1 MRSIFLIGLAALAVS
16 SPALAAENLA
26 CASSLIDAKTNDELF
41 AAYRRNEEIGE
52 RLADK
57 VGKKLAACLLNH
69 DWSEEATESAM
80 RIVIGEILERGFVK
94 EFAAFKGLSIDRL
107 RTATDAYLASI
118 PPEERRKFAD
128 GDLGDNAAGIYVQ
141 ALLVQEAV
149 PIDLLENGA
158 FGRLIGEFAA
168 ARANQTVFRA
178 AFEQQ

>member
-1 MRSIFLIGLAALAVS
+1 MPSFIMIGLAALAAS
-16 SPALAAENLA
+16 SPAVAAENLA
-26 CASSLIDAKTNDELF
+26 CASGLIDAKTNDELF
-41 AAYRRNEEIGE
+41 AAYRREEEIGE
-52 RLADK
+52 KIGDK

-80 RIVIGEILERGFVK
+80 RVVFGEILERGFVK
-94 EFAAFKGLSIDRL
+94 EFAAFKGLSMDKL
-107 RTATDAYLASI
+107 RTATDGYLASL

-128 GDLGDNAAGIYVQ
+128 GDLGNNSANIYVQ
-141 ALLVQEAV
+141 TLLVQEAV
-149 PIDLLENGA
+149 PMDLLENEA